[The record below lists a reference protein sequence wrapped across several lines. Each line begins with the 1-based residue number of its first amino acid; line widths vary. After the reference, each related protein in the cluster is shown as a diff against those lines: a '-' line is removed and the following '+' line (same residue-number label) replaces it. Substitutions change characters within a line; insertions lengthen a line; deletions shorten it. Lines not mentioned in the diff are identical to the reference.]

1 MGCGS
6 SNTKVH
12 LQKDKTTLDN
22 ILSRKSVR
30 YMDDSLLKYH
40 EKGDRKDLILNE
52 KKLKNLFKIC
62 DYNEAVDLKDLFFLD
77 SSFYSFF
84 EKIGNNKKMHTLSL
98 RNIEFEGNFKQV
110 FEKCDNLLKLA

>member
-6 SNTKVH
+6 SNTKVN
-12 LQKDKTTLDN
+12 LQKDKITLDN

-30 YMDDSLLKYH
+30 YADDSLLNDH
-40 EKGDRKDLILNE
+40 VKGDRKDLISNE
-52 KKLKNLFKIC
+52 KKLNKLFKIC
-62 DYNEAVDLKDLFFLD
+62 EFDEVVDLQDLFFLD

-98 RNIEFEGNFKQV
+98 RNLEFEGNFKQV
-110 FEKCDNLLKLA
+110 FENMLRHLFK